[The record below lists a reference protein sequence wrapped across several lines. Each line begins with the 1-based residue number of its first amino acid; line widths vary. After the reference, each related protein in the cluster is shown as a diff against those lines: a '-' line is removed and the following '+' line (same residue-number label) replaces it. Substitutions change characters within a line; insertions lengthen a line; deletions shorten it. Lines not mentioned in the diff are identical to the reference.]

1 MAVKWKMKSLKKCS
15 FIYANFNHFYPPTS
29 TLNTR
34 SVTLHNSG
42 GSQCVSLGKDDRAN
56 ATGSWSLRT
65 DGNEGSQ
72 ATSHPK
78 AGWAQ
83 TKALGCV
90 FPGWARVLILS
101 CLQSTLSLHSSP
113 TYSFIVSTL
122 TSFLFFWSVLICP
135 LTHTFFYPS
144 HLFLYCN
151 TSAQK
156 DNYPAPT
163 PPMYWFELKLVALI
177 KVTYLEVHFYFEKN
191 PSIP

>member
-1 MAVKWKMKSLKKCS
+1 M
-15 FIYANFNHFYPPTS
+15 
-29 TLNTR
+29 
-34 SVTLHNSG
+34 TLHNSG

-90 FPGWARVLILS
+90 FPGWASVLILS
-101 CLQSTLSLHSSP
+101 YLPSTLSLHSSP

-122 TSFLFFWSVLICP
+122 TSFSFFWSVLICLQP
-135 LTHTFFYPS
+135 TPP
-144 HLFLYCN
+144 
-151 TSAQK
+151 TSTSTQK

-163 PPMYWFELKLVALI
+163 PPMYCFELKLVALI
-177 KVTYLEVHFYFEKN
+177 KVTYLEVHFHFENN
-191 PSIP
+191 PSILSKSLWMTLQFYLLYYPQIYWYEN

>member
-1 MAVKWKMKSLKKCS
+1 MKNEKPKKKCS

-83 TKALGCV
+83 TKALVCV

-101 CLQSTLSLHSSP
+101 CLQSTLFLHSSR

-135 LTHTFFYPS
+135 PPLTHTHTLFSLPLPSLSLLQYFYTERQLS
-144 HLFLYCN
+144 CTNAAH
-151 TSAQK
+151 
-156 DNYPAPT
+156 
-163 PPMYWFELKLVALI
+163 ELLWI
-177 KVTYLEVHFYFEKN
+177 KACGTD
-191 PSIP
+191 